1 MRWFRRV
8 LWLALVLVVLAGA
21 YVGWQA
27 WHAKQDLEAAEASAN
42 DLLAGVRAG
51 NTEIPDAQ
59 LTELQRRAA
68 SAHDNTDGPLW
79 AALTHLPAVGDD
91 VAGVRAVSASI
102 DTLANDG
109 IRPLADSIDGL
120 DTVTDNGRIDLAKV
134 QALEAPVAQ
143 ASRAFDE
150 AAADVAGL
158 DSSGYVGSLKGPF
171 DKYVEQVTSYSEDL
185 AAADKTVQVLP
196 DFLGADGPRNYLL
209 VFQNNAEIR
218 ATGGIP
224 GSWALVHTDNG
235 KLVIQ
240 KQGASAAFDVPDAPV
255 TPLSDA
261 ETSVYS
267 DLLGRFW
274 QDTTFTPDF
283 PRAAELMDAHWKA
296 TFPESTLD
304 GVISID
310 PVALS
315 YLLGAT
321 GPVQVGEV
329 SLTPDNVVDE
339 LLNKPYLTLQ
349 AEAQD
354 AFFGQAAQSVF
365 TAATTQLGSPSDF
378 VRAIAKAAGERRL
391 LVAPFREDVQQALA
405 GTRVE
410 GAVPTEDGEDP
421 LAIVALNDGTGSKM
435 SYYLRS
441 EAGLTSASC
450 SGGTQTLQGSLD
462 LTQTISADE
471 AKALPV
477 SVTGLG
483 NAGIPLGDQL
493 VVVRIYGPAGGTL
506 SEPTVAGQPVDTE
519 AVELDGRPVLTL
531 VALLDGSA
539 PIPVTWTMTT
549 GPGQT
554 GPATL
559 QLSPG
564 VVPGTGDVTA
574 PSSC

>member
-1 MRWFRRV
+1 VRWLRRIV
-8 LWLALVLVVLAGA
+8 WLTLAVVVLTGA
-21 YVGWQA
+21 YLGWQA

-42 DLLAGVRAG
+42 DILAGVRAG
-51 NTEIPDAQ
+51 NTEIPGAQ
-59 LTELQRRAA
+59 LAELQRSAA
-68 SAHDNTDGPLW
+68 SAHDRTDGPLW
-79 AALTHLPAVGDD
+79 GALTHLPAVGDD
-91 VAGVRAVSASI
+91 IEGVRAVSASI
-102 DTLANDG
+102 DTLASG
-109 IRPLADSIDGL
+109 GLAPLADSIGGL
-120 DTVTDNGRIDLAKV
+120 DTVTDDGRIDLTKV
-134 QALEAPVAQ
+134 QALQAPVGQ
-143 ASRAFDE
+143 AAEAFRD
-150 AAADVAGL
+150 AAADVSGL
-158 DSSGYVGSLKGPF
+158 DSSGYVGSLQGPF
-171 DKYVEQVTSYSEDL
+171 RTYVDQVTAYSRDL
-185 AAADKTVQVLP
+185 SAADRTVAVLP
-196 DFLGADGPRNYLL
+196 DFLGANGPRNFLL

-255 TPLSDA
+255 TPLTDA
-261 ETSVYS
+261 ETSIYS

-304 GVISID
+304 GVVSLD

-321 GPVQVGEV
+321 GPVQVGDV
-329 SLTPDNVVDE
+329 SLSADNAVDE
-339 LLNKPYLTLQ
+339 LLNKPYLRLD
-349 AEAQD
+349 AQGQD
-354 AFFGQAAQSVF
+354 VFFGQAAQAVF

-378 VRAIAKAAGERRL
+378 VRAVAKAAGERRL
-391 LVAPFREDVQQALA
+391 LVAPFREDVQGELA

-410 GAVPTEDGEDP
+410 GAVPEEDEGDP

-435 SYYLRS
+435 SYYLRT
-441 EAGLTSASC
+441 EAGLTSTSC
-450 SGGTQTLQGSLD
+450 KGGTQTLEGSLE

-483 NAGIPLGDQL
+483 DAGIPLGDQL
-493 VVVRIYGPAGGTL
+493 VVVRVYGPAGGTI
-506 SEPTVAGQPVDTE
+506 SAPTVAGQAVDTE
-519 AVELDGRPVLTL
+519 AVEFDGRPVLTL
-531 VALLDGSA
+531 VVLLDGSA
-539 PIPVTWTMTT
+539 PVPVTWTMTT
-549 GPGQT
+549 GPDQT
-554 GPATL
+554 GPARL

-574 PSSC
+574 ASSC